1 MTYEMFLDCLE
12 RAVQQAKRENEQI
25 KRVHI
30 LKNNGVYMDGLP
42 AGFREEERSQRFM

>member
-12 RAVQQAKRENEQI
+12 CAVQQAKRENEQI

-30 LKNNGVYMDGLP
+30 LKNNGISSILTFAV
-42 AGFREEERSQRFM
+42 